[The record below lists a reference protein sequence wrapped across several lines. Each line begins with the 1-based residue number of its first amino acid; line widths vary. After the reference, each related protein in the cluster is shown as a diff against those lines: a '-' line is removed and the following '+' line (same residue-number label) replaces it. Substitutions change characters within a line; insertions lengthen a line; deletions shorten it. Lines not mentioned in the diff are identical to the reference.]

1 LTATSR
7 LSDQIMHRRISIFLC
22 LFLGAGLC
30 GASGRRDPQGRF
42 PFRTFASEQ
51 GLDNLAVNA
60 ILQDR
65 TGFLWV
71 GTEDGLYRYD
81 GDRFE
86 RVASG
91 DGEIAVVTAL
101 TEDSAGRLYV
111 GTYDSLFFLE
121 GDQFRKAAPS
131 SGPLNARINALATS
145 RGTVFAATSAGLY
158 RVATPDLLEK
168 IGTWPDAGPSALWAD
183 GDGTVLVGDTG
194 RIRALHPDGRWETRA
209 GFGDEK
215 ILAIARDGSGSLW
228 IRSMRHLWTLPQGV
242 ADFHDESA
250 VLPGGTEAGTLT
262 VDPTGD
268 LWVPTSKG
276 LLHRHAQKWDVVATE
291 QGLPTGW
298 SSHAFVDAAGS
309 LWVGSIGLYQQVG
322 RGLWRSHTVRTGL
335 PSELVWTV
343 FRHPD
348 GHLWVGT
355 DRGVARSEGGAWK
368 PVPGTERHSI
378 RTIARTPDGAMWMAG
393 SPAELL
399 RLDPRTNAID
409 RFGTESGITG
419 THVLKIFVAADG
431 RLWVATVEGL
441 LRRADG
447 PGRPRFEHVALPEGI
462 PIERFASIAEDAS
475 GRLWAAGRQGL
486 AVLEGGSWH
495 RFTQQDGL
503 RATAMAYVLHRR
515 SGETCATY
523 YEAKGVTCFQYRHGA
538 LEHLRHI
545 DTTNGLENGRVYLVG
560 EDIQERLWVGTGK
573 GVDVFSARGT
583 EHFDTREGL
592 VGDDC
597 AAMAFLAEADG
608 TVWIGTSAGLS
619 QFDGAAYQGPSG
631 PPFPALLSSHV
642 DARAGAFEVR
652 FAGLAFAH
660 RGEVK
665 YQVRLVP
672 VEQDWRG
679 TEIHEA
685 RYTHLPPGPYTFEMR
700 ARIGTGPWSPEAATT
715 FRILPAW
722 WQTFWFRLL
731 VGVAGIALAAMAM
744 EWRSRAAEVRKT
756 REARARTEASFRALI
771 ERNPDAILVHR
782 DGVLVYLNLA
792 AVKMLGYD
800 EAESLLGRRLVE
812 LVHPEDRASIQ
823 ERSAMVAATGK
834 ASPLRE
840 HRLLRRDGGTVVVEK
855 ANLAVEFAGA
865 PSVLSVARDVT
876 ERKQLHTRLLLS
888 DRMAS
893 IGTLAAGVAHEVNNP
908 LACVKANLDF
918 LAEGLGSGI
927 PQQELVAA
935 LDDAL
940 DGAER
945 VRRIV
950 RGLKLFSRADE
961 EQRRPLELERV
972 LEIAIRMCGN
982 EIRHRARLVKNYQPV
997 PLVQADESRLAQVFI
1012 NLLANAAQSIP
1023 EGHAGDNEILL
1034 TMRTDEAGSAVVEVR
1049 DTGQGIPAGIVSH
1062 VFDPFFTTKPVG
1074 EGTGLGLAICHG
1086 IVTALGG
1093 EIGVASVVG
1102 KGTTFRVTLPP
1113 ATQTASC
1120 AAVPAAVARTPTPRS
1135 RVLVV
1140 DDDPRVG
1147 ASVHRSL
1154 AREHDVQVLS
1164 SAHEALRRIQQGE
1177 RFDVFLCD
1185 LMMPELTGM
1194 DLHAEV
1200 SRVAPDQGSRMIFI
1214 TGGAFTPAARQF
1226 LDTISNPRL
1235 EKPFGLEELRAM
1247 VRSVA

>member
-1 LTATSR
+1 MRAGDCGQRAARASRSSRAARGIASRSRTDFAPRRWRTCSIGAAARPALPTTRRRASPAFNTGTALSNTSGTSTPPTASRMAGSTSSARTSR
-7 LSDQIMHRRISIFLC
+7 K
-22 LFLGAGLC
+22 G
-30 GASGRRDPQGRF
+30 SG
-42 PFRTFASEQ
+42 SEP
-51 GLDNLAVNA
+51 A
-60 ILQDR
+60 R
-65 TGFLWV
+65 EST
-71 GTEDGLYRYD
+71 Y
-81 GDRFE
+81 
-86 RVASG
+86 
-91 DGEIAVVTAL
+91 
-101 TEDSAGRLYV
+101 SAR
-111 GTYDSLFFLE
+111 
-121 GDQFRKAAPS
+121 
-131 SGPLNARINALATS
+131 
-145 RGTVFAATSAGLY
+145 
-158 RVATPDLLEK
+158 
-168 IGTWPDAGPSALWAD
+168 AGPS
-183 GDGTVLVGDTG
+183 TS
-194 RIRALHPDGRWETRA
+194 TRA
-209 GFGDEK
+209 K
-215 ILAIARDGSGSLW
+215 ASSATIAPR
-228 IRSMRHLWTLPQGV
+228 
-242 ADFHDESA
+242 
-250 VLPGGTEAGTLT
+250 
-262 VDPTGD
+262 
-268 LWVPTSKG
+268 
-276 LLHRHAQKWDVVATE
+276 
-291 QGLPTGW
+291 
-298 SSHAFVDAAGS
+298 
-309 LWVGSIGLYQQVG
+309 
-322 RGLWRSHTVRTGL
+322 WRSL
-335 PSELVWTV
+335 
-343 FRHPD
+343 
-348 GHLWVGT
+348 
-355 DRGVARSEGGAWK
+355 
-368 PVPGTERHSI
+368 
-378 RTIARTPDGAMWMAG
+378 
-393 SPAELL
+393 
-399 RLDPRTNAID
+399 
-409 RFGTESGITG
+409 
-419 THVLKIFVAADG
+419 
-431 RLWVATVEGL
+431 
-441 LRRADG
+441 
-447 PGRPRFEHVALPEGI
+447 
-462 PIERFASIAEDAS
+462 
-475 GRLWAAGRQGL
+475 
-486 AVLEGGSWH
+486 
-495 RFTQQDGL
+495 
-503 RATAMAYVLHRR
+503 
-515 SGETCATY
+515 
-523 YEAKGVTCFQYRHGA
+523 
-538 LEHLRHI
+538 
-545 DTTNGLENGRVYLVG
+545 
-560 EDIQERLWVGTGK
+560 
-573 GVDVFSARGT
+573 
-583 EHFDTREGL
+583 
-592 VGDDC
+592 
-597 AAMAFLAEADG
+597 
-608 TVWIGTSAGLS
+608 VWIGTSAGLS

-918 LAEGLGSGI
+918 LAEGLSSGI
-927 PQQELVAA
+927 PQPELVAA

-945 VRRIV
+945 VRKIV